1 MSRIILKF
9 SGEALKNNDELVAKE
24 KLAII
29 LKTIKLLQEN
39 NHKIAIVIGGGNF
52 FRGRSHAEMEKVT
65 GDTIGMLGTVMNA
78 LYVKDYLEKNNIK
91 SIISTPFNFPNLIDN
106 YSNEELKEIYNK
118 GNIIIFGGGVGLSG
132 YSTDSGTI
140 LARNILDANLIIKM
154 TNVDGVYND
163 DPKINKNATKFAYLS
178 YQDVLDNEYQ
188 VMDLYAIKECQKT
201 KTKILVMNIDKY
213 DKINDYFNGKNIGTE
228 IGDEDGKTTFNRRN

>member
-9 SGEALKNNDELVAKE
+9 SGEALKDKAELVAKN
-24 KLAII
+24 KLDII
-29 LKTIKLLQEN
+29 LKVINKLKDN
-39 NHKIAIVIGGGNF
+39 NEIALVIGGGNF
-52 FRGRSHAEMEKVT
+52 FRGREHAEMEKVT

-91 SIISTPFNFPNLIDN
+91 SIVSTPFNFPKLIEN
-106 YSNEELKEIYNK
+106 YGNEELKELYNK

-140 LARNILDANLIIKM
+140 LARDILDANLIIKM
-154 TNVDGVYND
+154 TNVDGVYSD
-163 DPKINKNATKFAYLS
+163 DPKTNKNATKFDYLS
-178 YQDVLDNEYQ
+178 YNEVIEHEYQ
-188 VMDLYAIKECQKT
+188 VMDLYAIKKCAET

-213 DKINDYFNGKNIGTE
+213 EKINDYFKHKNIGTE
-228 IGDEDGKTTFNRRN
+228 IGE

>member
-9 SGEALKNNDELVAKE
+9 SGEALKDHDELVAKE

-39 NHKIAIVIGGGNF
+39 NHEIALVIGGGNF
-52 FRGRSHAEMEKVT
+52 FRGREHEDMEKVT
-65 GDTIGMLGTVMNA
+65 RDTIGMLGTVMNA
-78 LYVKDYLEKNNIK
+78 LYVKDYLENHNIN
-91 SIISTPFNFPNLIDN
+91 SIISTPFDFPNLIEN
-106 YSNEELKEIYNK
+106 YRREKLKNLYDK
-118 GNIIIFGGGVGLSG
+118 GSIIIFGGGVGLSG

-140 LARNILDANLIIKM
+140 LARDILDANLIIKM

-163 DPKINKNATKFAYLS
+163 DPMVFKNAT
-178 YQDVLDNEYQ
+178 LDNEYQ
-188 VMDLYAIKECQKT
+188 VMDLYTIKKCQET

-213 DKINDYFNGKNIGTE
+213 DKIDDYFKGKNIGTE
-228 IGDEDGKTTFNRRN
+228 IGD